1 MAWEIKYHPLA
12 KEELA
17 RLDGSVRKIVL
28 KGIFLRDMLDMLF
41 RIFLNGLKFHF
52 KPKALKGYLNRY
64 IQFSNVPEN
73 F

>member
-28 KGIFLRDMLDMLF
+28 KGIIKVRVNH
-41 RIFLNGLKFHF
+41 IGQIVSV
-52 KPKALKGYLNRY
+52 GEY
-64 IQFSNVPEN
+64 
-73 F
+73 